1 MFWNLSCGLMLCNS
15 KRGECKQHNY
25 HFYLHFHMQLHL
37 YLYLCFISKR
47 RGNASKTICIYI
59 CICIG
64 ICIFICFAFLK
75 EGGMQVKQ
83 FAPARITHNKVHSI
97 YLKGC
102 CSRGIATSAE
112 GQNMLMITP
121 THNSCRTIPIK
132 TREIDYHT

>member
-1 MFWNLSCGLMLCNS
+1 MNILYQNTSILWKTTKLHAVVFKLGSHFSNPTMFWNLSRGLMFCNS

-75 EGGMQVKQ
+75 EGGMQAKQ
-83 FAPARITHNKVHSI
+83 FAPAPH
-97 YLKGC
+97 YPQQ
-102 CSRGIATSAE
+102 SAFNLS
-112 GQNMLMITP
+112 QRML
-121 THNSCRTIPIK
+121 
-132 TREIDYHT
+132 